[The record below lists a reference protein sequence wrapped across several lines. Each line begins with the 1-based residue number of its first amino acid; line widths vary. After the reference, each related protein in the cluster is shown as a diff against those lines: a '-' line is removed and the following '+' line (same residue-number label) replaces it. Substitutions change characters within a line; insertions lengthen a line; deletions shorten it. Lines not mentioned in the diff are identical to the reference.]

1 MKQLI
6 DDRARALMLNIDFK
20 ENCMKPNLTGRF
32 SKCLRRAAIA
42 SVAGAI
48 VAAPAAYAKSSSSL
62 LIVPPTDLPE
72 AARQTGEAMF
82 LHDAVDG
89 RTLLYI
95 EQNQGSELAIL
106 DVTDPGHVRAGGS
119 VQLDATGPFDFI
131 STLGK
136 RAELVR
142 FRQRPVD
149 AVLDLRVAQSPTL
162 RTVHGL
168 TLRGP
173 AMPLGDDGFTVS
185 SEIADDMQPTLEY
198 QVVDTANA
206 GELAQVF
213 DVKQVREELTKSDT
227 GTTFLLTE
235 GGLYLIRRPAV
246 ETDKKLR
253 DLDRELNYAGG
264 GG

>member
-1 MKQLI
+1 M
-6 DDRARALMLNIDFK
+6 K
-20 ENCMKPNLTGRF
+20 ENLNGTF

-48 VAAPAAYAKSSSSL
+48 VAAPAAYAKPSSSL

-82 LHDAVDG
+82 LHEAVDG

-95 EQNQGSELAIL
+95 EHNQGSELAIL

-119 VQLDATGPFDFI
+119 VQLDATGPFDFV
-131 STLGK
+131 SALGK

-142 FRQRPVD
+142 FRQRQVD
-149 AVLDLRVAQSPTL
+149 AVLDLHVAQAPTL
-162 RTVHGL
+162 RTVQGL
-168 TLRGP
+168 TLQGP
-173 AMPLGDDGFTVS
+173 ATPLGDDGFTVTS
-185 SEIADDMQPTLEY
+185 QIADNMQPTLEY
-198 QVVDTANA
+198 QVVDTANSR
-206 GELAQVF
+206 ELTLVY
-213 DVKQVREELTKSDT
+213 DVKQVREELTKNDT

-253 DLDRELNYAGG
+253 DLDRELSYVSGG
-264 GG
+264 G

>member
-1 MKQLI
+1 M
-6 DDRARALMLNIDFK
+6 K
-20 ENCMKPNLTGRF
+20 ENLNGRL
-32 SKCLRRAAIA
+32 SKCLRRVAIA

-48 VAAPAAYAKSSSSL
+48 VAGPAAYARSSSNL
-62 LIVPPTDLPE
+62 IIVPPTDLPE

-95 EQNQGSELAIL
+95 EHNHGNELAIL

-119 VQLDATGPFDFI
+119 VQLDATGPFDFV
-131 STLGK
+131 SALGK

-142 FRQRPVD
+142 FRQRQVD
-149 AVLDLRVAQSPTL
+149 AVLDLHVAQAPTL
-162 RTVHGL
+162 RTVQGL
-168 TLRGP
+168 TLQGP

-185 SEIADDMQPTLEY
+185 SQIADNMQPTLEY

-206 GELAQVF
+206 RELTQVF

-253 DLDRELNYAGG
+253 DLDRELNYGG
-264 GG
+264 SGG